1 MATITPTRGT
11 LAVNIE
17 TLTWTGLSTADT
29 ADGLLV
35 NGSSPAI
42 GCMQVTGTFGGA
54 TITLQGSNDGS
65 NYAAVTDAAGNSITL
80 SAAGLKDFSTAAA
93 YLRPS
98 SSGGTGDDVTVV
110 VVLRN

>member
-11 LAVNIE
+11 IAVNIE
-17 TLTWTGLSTADT
+17 SLTWTGLSTADT
-29 ADGLLV
+29 ADGLIV
-35 NGSSPAI
+35 MGASPAI
-42 GCMQVTGTFGGA
+42 GCMQCSGTFGGA

-65 NYAAVTDAAGNSITL
+65 TYASVTDAAGNAITL

-98 SSGGTGDDVTVV
+98 SSGGTGDDVNVV
-110 VVLRN
+110 VVLRS